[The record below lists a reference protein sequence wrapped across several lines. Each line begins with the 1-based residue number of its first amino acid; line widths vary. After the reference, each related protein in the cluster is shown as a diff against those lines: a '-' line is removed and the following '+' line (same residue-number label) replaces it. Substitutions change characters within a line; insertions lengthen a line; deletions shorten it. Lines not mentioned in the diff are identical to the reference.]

1 MRRQPLHRSTWI
13 VAVILALAVA
23 GCTASTGVGGYTV
36 TYRVNATGIATLD
49 SAKYD
54 NGTGTL
60 VKVNTP
66 SATWTVNFTVPT
78 GSTLEA
84 HVWGTGTAAGSA
96 KLVAIWMT
104 ATGKLAGDSTTAA
117 TTNTTKFTIDLG
129 PRHL

>member
-1 MRRQPLHRSTWI
+1 
-13 VAVILALAVA
+13 LAVA
-23 GCTASTGVGGYTV
+23 SCDSTTAIGGYTV
-36 TYRVNATGIATLD
+36 TYRVNSVGAGTLD

-54 NGTGTL
+54 NGTGTM

-66 SATWTVNFTVPT
+66 ATTWTVNFTVPT
-78 GSTLEA
+78 GSTVEA

-104 ATGKLAGDSTTAA
+104 ATGTVAGDSTTAA
-117 TTNTTKFTIDLG
+117 TANTTKFTIDLG

>member
-1 MRRQPLHRSTWI
+1 MRSHTWLVPLG
-13 VAVILALAVA
+13 LALAVA
-23 GCTASTGVGGYTV
+23 SCDSTTAIGGYTV
-36 TYRVNATGIATLD
+36 TYRVNSVGAATLD

-54 NGTGTL
+54 NGTGTM

-66 SATWTVNFTVPT
+66 AATWTVNFTVPT
-78 GSTLEA
+78 GSTVEA

-96 KLVAIWMT
+96 KLTAIWMT
-104 ATGKLAGDSTTAA
+104 STGTVSGDSTTTA